1 MDDRYGKGREIMSIL
16 SLHRLGAVQTSE
28 RGKPEESSHKA
39 VSVLVK
45 VVIASSRQSARD
57 CKLKA
62 KCTFLACQCA
72 REKMCWVDADDM
84 PTEKELV
91 NALGKPI
98 VAKLIVDVDPWG
110 RAMYRRTLLSAK
122 VPKVPCMPLSAMF
135 CARSAAPRTKAAS
148 RSPGRT
154 WTTRAP
160 VA

>member
-1 MDDRYGKGREIMSIL
+1 MLPWRDGQDEQALSVSLRELM
-16 SLHRLGAVQTSE
+16 A
-28 RGKPEESSHKA
+28 KNP
-39 VSVLVK
+39 
-45 VVIASSRQSARD
+45 
-57 CKLKA
+57 KLRRVPNDVTLTDFMTNLMHGIEQA
-62 KCTFLACQCA
+62 
-72 REKMCWVDADDM
+72 M